1 MKIKTTLTA
10 RKTLKLGA
18 GVAFAALLGGTVNL
32 GWAQETTAN
41 DSAPSGATAAVS
53 ADDWSAEHEPGTRK
67 TLDING
73 VEFAFRYCPGG
84 SLEVGTPDAPKV
96 LDVDDGYWTL
106 ETEVTCAMWKA
117 VVGRDQSQWGPDSDT
132 PGPPQP
138 WTAKIPEKYA
148 DDPAVRR
155 CVERWKKVDAER
167 FPTDYVS
174 WQMAQDFVGKL
185 NDAGVAPEGFEFRL
199 PTEAEWEQACR
210 AGTTTRYYWGDEWD
224 CDKAHANDSAWERMA
239 FRIAPVGVHKRD
251 RDSWKPL
258 PKELF
263 RPVEVGL
270 FEPNPWGIYDML
282 GNVAEWTTEELEPV
296 ETEFGALERVSRG
309 GHWNAWPSRCCSDSR
324 ALSRGEAQVYTGLRV
339 ILGRKAAK

>member
-1 MKIKTTLTA
+1 
-10 RKTLKLGA
+10 
-18 GVAFAALLGGTVNL
+18 
-32 GWAQETTAN
+32 
-41 DSAPSGATAAVS
+41 
-53 ADDWSAEHEPGTRK
+53 
-67 TLDING
+67 
-73 VEFAFRYCPGG
+73 
-84 SLEVGTPDAPKV
+84 
-96 LDVDDGYWTL
+96 
-106 ETEVTCAMWKA
+106 MWKA

-239 FRIAPVGVHKRD
+239 FGIAPVGVHKRD

-296 ETEFGALERVSRG
+296 ETEFGVLDRVSRG
-309 GHWNAWPSRCCSDSR
+309 GHWDAWPSSSCSDSR
-324 ALSRGEAQVYTGLRV
+324 ALSRGQAQVYTGLRV
-339 ILGRKAAK
+339 VFGRKASK

>member
-1 MKIKTTLTA
+1 M
-10 RKTLKLGA
+10 LKVGV
-18 GVAFAALLGGTVNL
+18 GVAFAALL

-41 DSAPSGATAAVS
+41 DSAPSVAATAVA
-53 ADDWSAEHEPGTRK
+53 ADDWSAEREPGTRK
-67 TLDING
+67 TLEING

-84 SLEVGTPDAPKV
+84 SITIAGPDSEKAF
-96 LDVDDGYWTL
+96 DVDDYWTL

-117 VVGRDQSQWGPDSDT
+117 IVGRDQSQWGPDSDT

-155 CVERWKKVDAER
+155 CVERWQKVDAER

-199 PTEAEWEQACR
+199 PTEAEWERACR

-224 CDKAHANDSAWERMA
+224 CDKAHANTSAWERMA
-239 FRIAPVGVHKRD
+239 FRIAPVGVDKR
-251 RDSWKPL
+251 
-258 PKELF
+258 
-263 RPVEVGL
+263 
-270 FEPNPWGIYDML
+270 
-282 GNVAEWTTEELEPV
+282 
-296 ETEFGALERVSRG
+296 SR
-309 GHWNAWPSRCCSDSR
+309 
-324 ALSRGEAQVYTGLRV
+324 
-339 ILGRKAAK
+339 

>member
-1 MKIKTTLTA
+1 MKLKTTITA

-32 GWAQETTAN
+32 GWAQDATAN
-41 DSAPSGATAAVS
+41 DSAPRVATAANV
-53 ADDWSAEHEPGTRK
+53 DDWNAEREPGARK

-84 SLEVGTPDAPKV
+84 SLEVGTPEASKV

-174 WQMAQDFVGKL
+174 WHEAQ
-185 NDAGVAPEGFEFRL
+185 
-199 PTEAEWEQACR
+199 WELACR

-239 FRIAPVGVHKRD
+239 FRIAPVGVDKRA

-270 FEPNPWGIYDML
+270 FDPNPWGIYDML

-296 ETEFGALERVSRG
+296 DTEFGALERVSRG
-309 GHWNAWPSRCCSDSR
+309 GHWDAWPSSCCSDSR